1 MERNCREVKVREVR
15 FLGAWDE
22 PSDFVELTLENPG
35 WDSYRPGQ
43 FAMLRAKRW
52 GLELPWGRPFS
63 ISRVDA
69 ESITFFIQVVGR
81 GTTRLARLTP
91 NEDVIIWGPLGNG
104 FSAPPQTPTLL
115 LAGGMGIA
123 PFRGYI
129 ERHPTPEFL
138 RLLFAHRPSLDF
150 YPYLDMSGKV
160 RAEAIQE
167 RSPDDLPDI
176 IARIEAAMDEHCG
189 GLVLA
194 DGLVL
199 ACGPT
204 PFLRTVQAHAL
215 KKDIRAEVSLEKTM
229 ACGVG
234 ACLGCVC
241 KDGQG
246 RHVQVCARGPVF
258 AAADVQ
264 I

>member
-1 MERNCREVKVREVR
+1 MVERNCREVKIREIR

-22 PSDFVELTLENPG
+22 PSDFMELTLENPG
-35 WDSYRPGQ
+35 WESYRPGQ
-43 FAMLRAKRW
+43 FAMLRAKVW

-63 ISRVDA
+63 ISRMD
-69 ESITFFIQVVGR
+69 SDSLTFFIQVVGR
-81 GTTRLARLTP
+81 GTSRLARLRQGD
-91 NEDVIIWGPLGNG
+91 ELVVWGPLGNG
-104 FSAPPQTPTLL
+104 FSATPDTPTLL
-115 LAGGMGIA
+115 LAGGMGLA

-129 ERHPTPEFL
+129 ENHPTPEFL
-138 RLLFAHRPSLDF
+138 RLLFAHRPSLVY
-150 YPYLDMSGKV
+150 YPYQDMIQKV

-167 RSPDDLPDI
+167 RSSDDLPGI
-176 IARIEAAMDEHCG
+176 IGRIEAAMDEC
-189 GLVLA
+189 A

-204 PFLRTVQAHAL
+204 PFLHTVQAHAL
-215 KKDIRAEVSLEKTM
+215 KKNIRAEISLEKTM

-241 KDGQG
+241 KNGQG
-246 RHVQVCARGPVF
+246 KHVQVCAHGPVF
-258 AAADVQ
+258 PVADVQ

>member
-1 MERNCREVKVREVR
+1 MVERNCREVKVRELR
-15 FLGAWDE
+15 FLGTWDE

-35 WDSYRPGQ
+35 WETYRPGQ
-43 FAMLRAKRW
+43 FAMLRAKHW

-69 ESITFFIQVVGR
+69 ESVTFFLQVVGR
-81 GTTRLARLTP
+81 GTSRLARLRP
-91 NEDVIIWGPLGNG
+91 GDEVVLWGPLGNG
-104 FSAPPQTPTLL
+104 FSAPAETPTLL

-129 ERHPTPEFL
+129 ERHPSPESL
-138 RLLFAHRPSLDF
+138 HLLFAHRMDLDF
-150 YPYLDMSGKV
+150 YPYQSLAQIV
-160 RAEAIQE
+160 RAEAVQE
-167 RSPDDLPDI
+167 RTPDDLPGV
-176 IARIEAAMDEHCG
+176 IARLEAAMDEYAKG
-189 GLVLA
+189 
-194 DGLVL
+194 GLVL

-204 PFLRTVQAHAL
+204 PFLHTVQRHAL
-215 KKDIRAEVSLEKTM
+215 KKNIRAEISLEKTM

-241 KDGQG
+241 KDAEG

-258 AAADVQ
+258 PATGVQ

>member
-1 MERNCREVKVREVR
+1 MVERNCREVKVREIR
-15 FLGAWDE
+15 FLGAWDA

-35 WDSYRPGQ
+35 WESYRPGQ
-43 FAMLRAKRW
+43 FAMLRSKLW

-69 ESITFFIQVVGR
+69 ESLTFFIQVVGR
-81 GTTRLARLTP
+81 GTSRLAQLRQDD
-91 NEDVIIWGPLGNG
+91 EVVVWGPLGNG
-104 FSAPPQTPTLL
+104 FSAPPETPTLL

-129 ERHPTPEFL
+129 ENHPTPEYL
-138 RLLFAHRPSLDF
+138 SLLFAHRASLDF
-150 YPYLDMSGKV
+150 YPYQSMTQKV
-160 RAEAIQE
+160 RAESIQE
-167 RSPDDLPDI
+167 HSADDLPGI
-176 IARIEAAMDEHCG
+176 IGRIEAAMNECS
-189 GLVLA
+189 

-215 KKDIRAEVSLEKTM
+215 KKNIRAEISLEKTM

-241 KDGQG
+241 KDAEGK
-246 RHVQVCARGPVF
+246 HMQVCTHGPVF
-258 AAADVQ
+258 PVADVQ